1 MFSNHN
7 GVKLQIINRKKF
19 GKFMN
24 MWKLNNTILNNQ
36 WVKETQGK
44 LENTFR

>member
-7 GVKLQIINRKKF
+7 GVKLQIINRKKY

-24 MWKLNNTILNNQ
+24 MWKLQSPEMGQRRMQKRNKKIS
-36 WVKETQGK
+36 
-44 LENTFR
+44 